1 MANIKHWTN
10 CGACYCNIA
19 RAHTKVIGAS
29 LYCPTCYSDL
39 IRAEFDK
46 TRGNPLEALARLSV
60 SGR

>member
-10 CGACYCNIA
+10 CGVCRCNIA
-19 RAHTKVIGAS
+19 RVHTKVIGAS

-46 TRGNPLEALARLSV
+46 TLGNPLEALARIGV